1 MKEELI
7 ELVKSHYPDHKVDI
21 IDAHIISNNMIML
34 VGIKDNKPRKVIY
47 ELLTCWDGAPD
58 KLIMYSPSE
67 LNSSDLTKWKSIMRG
82 AKILQ
87 LEEK

>member
-21 IDAHIISNNMIML
+21 INAHIISNNMIML
-34 VGIKDNKPRKVIY
+34 VGIKDNKPKKVIY
-47 ELLTCWDGAPD
+47 ELLGD

-67 LNSSDLTKWKSIMRG
+67 LNSSDFNKWKSIMRG

>member
-1 MKEELI
+1 
-7 ELVKSHYPDHKVDI
+7 
-21 IDAHIISNNMIML
+21 MIML

-47 ELLTCWDGAPD
+47 ELLTGWNGAPD

-67 LNSSDLTKWKSIMRG
+67 LSSSDLTKWKSIMRG